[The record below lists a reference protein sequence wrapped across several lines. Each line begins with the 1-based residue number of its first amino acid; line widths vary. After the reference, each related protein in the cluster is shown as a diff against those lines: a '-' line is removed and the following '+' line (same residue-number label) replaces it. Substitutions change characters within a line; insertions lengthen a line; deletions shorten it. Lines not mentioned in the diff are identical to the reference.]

1 VDRGDRF
8 AETAAHPFYDR
19 LNRILD
25 EAGFDAYVERLC
37 APFYALTMGRPS
49 LAPGRYFRLLVRHLR

>member
-1 VDRGDRF
+1 MWIAATVLPT
-8 AETAAHPFYDR
+8 TAAHPFYDR

-37 APFYALTMGRPS
+37 APFYS
-49 LAPGRYFRLLVRHLR
+49 LHLNASRRAATA